1 MAVAISGNPA
11 SLMPSPSQSGSATA
25 QASTMLSTQKQT
37 MLKMPPI
44 LNFGNLTTPDQMMM
58 RLHLSS
64 LTASSR
70 IFGEQ

>member
-1 MAVAISGNPA
+1 
-11 SLMPSPSQSGSATA
+11 
-25 QASTMLSTQKQT
+25 MLSTQKQT

-58 RLHLSS
+58 RVHLTS